1 MKRKICDRF
10 ISGFHGERLS
20 LWHVSLL
27 KRLSLMG
34 TEGIYERYVNFYT
47 DFAFKKLFGTEV
59 NKGLLISFLNALL
72 HGREEIRDITYLNT
86 EHLGT
91 QEYDRRAVFDVY
103 CTNERGE
110 HFLVEMQ
117 KGEQQFFKD
126 RSVYYSTFAIR
137 EQAPRGEWNY
147 GLKGIYTI
155 GILNFCF
162 DRSDADYRH
171 EVKLMDVAKKE
182 VFYDKLTFIY
192 LEMPKFTKKEDE
204 LDTLF
209 DKWLYAIRNMASL
222 MDRPRALQEKVFQHL
237 FEAAEIAK
245 FDRKERYEYEE
256 SLKAYRD
263 WFSVM
268 ETAEQRGHKKG
279 FSKGLV
285 KGREEGLQQGLEK
298 GLVKGREEGLVK
310 GREEGVNKEK
320 KTIALKMKSM
330 GMPVD
335 VIASATGLSPEEI
348 TAL

>member
-1 MKRKICDRF
+1 M
-10 ISGFHGERLS
+10 FHQPINERGGSYGHGRHL
-20 LWHVSLL
+20 
-27 KRLSLMG
+27 R
-34 TEGIYERYVNFYT
+34 EIRQR
-47 DFAFKKLFGTEV
+47 LFGTEP
-59 NKGLLISFLNALL
+59 NKELLISFLNALL
-72 HGREEIRDITYLNT
+72 HGREEIREITYLNT

-103 CTNERGE
+103 CVNEKGE

-162 DRSDADYRH
+162 NKKDNTYYH
-171 EVKLMDVAKKE
+171 EVKLMDTATRE

-192 LEMPKFTKKEDE
+192 LEMPKFTKTEAE
-204 LDTLF
+204 LSTMF
-209 DKWLYAIRNMASL
+209 DKWLYAIRNLPSL
-222 MDRPRALQEKVFQHL
+222 LERPRALYEKVFQRL

-245 FDRKERYEYEE
+245 FDRRERYEYEE

-268 ETAEQRGHKKG
+268 ETAELRGEERGHAKGLKEGHAKGLEEGTHKANVATASRLKQMG
-279 FSKGLV
+279 FSVEDIQK
-285 KGREEGLQQGLEK
+285 
-298 GLVKGREEGLVK
+298 
-310 GREEGVNKEK
+310 
-320 KTIALKMKSM
+320 
-330 GMPVD
+330 
-335 VIASATGLSPEEI
+335 ATGLSEEEI
-348 TAL
+348 REL

>member
-1 MKRKICDRF
+1 
-10 ISGFHGERLS
+10 
-20 LWHVSLL
+20 
-27 KRLSLMG
+27 MG

-47 DFAFKKLFGTEV
+47 DFAFKRLFGTEP
-59 NKGLLISFLNALL
+59 NKELLISFLNALL
-72 HGREEIRDITYLNT
+72 HGREEIREITYLNT

-103 CTNERGE
+103 CVNEKGE

-162 DRSDADYRH
+162 NKKDSSYYH
-171 EVKLMDVAKKE
+171 EVKLMDTATRE

-192 LEMPKFTKKEDE
+192 LEMPKFTKTEAE
-204 LDTLF
+204 LSTMF
-209 DKWLYAIRNMASL
+209 DKWLYAIRNLPSL
-222 MDRPRALQEKVFQHL
+222 LERPRALYEKVFQRL

-245 FDRKERYEYEE
+245 FDRRERYEYEE

-268 ETAEQRGHKKG
+268 ETAELRGEERGHA
-279 FSKGLV
+279 KGLKEGHA
-285 KGREEGLQQGLEK
+285 KGLEEGTHK
-298 GLVKGREEGLVK
+298 ANV
-310 GREEGVNKEK
+310 
-320 KTIALKMKSM
+320 A
-330 GMPVD
+330 
-335 VIASATGLSPEEI
+335 IASRLKQMGLSVEDIQKATGLSEEEI
-348 TAL
+348 REL

>member
-1 MKRKICDRF
+1 
-10 ISGFHGERLS
+10 
-20 LWHVSLL
+20 
-27 KRLSLMG
+27 MG

-47 DFAFKKLFGTEV
+47 DFAFKRLFGTEP
-59 NKGLLISFLNALL
+59 NKELLISFLNALL
-72 HGREEIRDITYLNT
+72 HGREEIREITYLNT

-103 CTNERGE
+103 CVNEKGE

-162 DRSDADYRH
+162 NKKDSSYYH
-171 EVKLMDVAKKE
+171 EVKLMDTATRE

-192 LEMPKFTKKEDE
+192 LEMPKFTKTEAE
-204 LDTLF
+204 LSTMF
-209 DKWLYAIRNMASL
+209 DKWLYAIRNLPSL
-222 MDRPRALQEKVFQHL
+222 LERPRALYEKVFQRL

-245 FDRKERYEYEE
+245 FDRRERYEYEE

-268 ETAEQRGHKKG
+268 ETAELRGEERGHA
-279 FSKGLV
+279 KGLKEGHA
-285 KGREEGLQQGLEK
+285 KGLEEGTHKANVATALRLRQMGLSVEDIQK
-298 GLVKGREEGLVK
+298 
-310 GREEGVNKEK
+310 
-320 KTIALKMKSM
+320 
-330 GMPVD
+330 
-335 VIASATGLSPEEI
+335 ATGLSEEEI
-348 TAL
+348 REL

>member
-1 MKRKICDRF
+1 
-10 ISGFHGERLS
+10 
-20 LWHVSLL
+20 
-27 KRLSLMG
+27 MG

-47 DFAFKKLFGTEV
+47 DFAFKRLFGTEP
-59 NKGLLISFLNALL
+59 NKELLISFLNALL
-72 HGREEIRDITYLNT
+72 HGREEIREITYLNT

-103 CTNERGE
+103 CVNEKGE

-162 DRSDADYRH
+162 NKKDSTYYH
-171 EVKLMDVAKKE
+171 EVKLMDTATRE

-192 LEMPKFTKKEDE
+192 LEMPKFTKTEAE
-204 LDTLF
+204 LSTMF
-209 DKWLYAIRNMASL
+209 DKWLYAIRNLPSL
-222 MDRPRALQEKVFQHL
+222 LERPRALYEKVFQRL

-245 FDRKERYEYEE
+245 FDRRERYEYEE

-268 ETAEQRGHKKG
+268 ETAELRGEERGHA
-279 FSKGLV
+279 KGLKEGHA
-285 KGREEGLQQGLEK
+285 KGLEEGTHKANVATASRLKQMGLSVEDIQK
-298 GLVKGREEGLVK
+298 
-310 GREEGVNKEK
+310 
-320 KTIALKMKSM
+320 
-330 GMPVD
+330 
-335 VIASATGLSPEEI
+335 ATGLSEEEI
-348 TAL
+348 REL

>member
-1 MKRKICDRF
+1 
-10 ISGFHGERLS
+10 
-20 LWHVSLL
+20 
-27 KRLSLMG
+27 MG
-34 TEGIYERYVNFYT
+34 SEGIYERYVNFYT
-47 DFAFKKLFGTEV
+47 DFAFKKLFGSEV
-59 NKGLLISFLNALL
+59 NKNLLISFLNALL
-72 HGREEIRDITYLNT
+72 HGREEIKDITYLNT

-126 RSVYYSTFAIR
+126 RSIYYSTFAIR
-137 EQAPRGEWNY
+137 EQAPRGVWNY

-162 DRSDADYRH
+162 EKESTDYYH
-171 EVKLMDVAKKE
+171 EVKLVDLASKE

-192 LEMPKFTKKEDE
+192 LEMPKFTKGENE

-209 DKWLYAIRNMASL
+209 DKWLYAIRNLASL
-222 MDRPRALQEKVFQHL
+222 MNRPRALQEQVFLHL
-237 FEAAEIAK
+237 FEVAEIAK

-268 ETAEQRGHKKG
+268 ETAEIRGHEKG
-279 FSKGLV
+279 FTKGLAEGRERGLAEGREKGLV
-285 KGREEGLQQGLEK
+285 EGREKGLVEGRERGLAEGREKGLVEGREKGLVEGREEG
-298 GLVKGREEGLVK
+298 REEERLANARNFK
-310 GREEGVNKEK
+310 RLGV
-320 KTIALKMKSM
+320 SM
-330 GMPVD
+330 D
-335 VIASATGLSPEEI
+335 VIVKATGLSEDVI
-348 TAL
+348 ARL

>member
-1 MKRKICDRF
+1 
-10 ISGFHGERLS
+10 
-20 LWHVSLL
+20 
-27 KRLSLMG
+27 MG

-47 DFAFKKLFGTEV
+47 DFAFKRLFGTEP
-59 NKGLLISFLNALL
+59 NKELLISFLNALL
-72 HGREEIRDITYLNT
+72 HGREEIREITYLNT

-103 CTNERGE
+103 CVNEKGE

-162 DRSDADYRH
+162 NKKDSSYYH
-171 EVKLMDVAKKE
+171 EVKLMDTATRE

-192 LEMPKFTKKEDE
+192 LEMPKFTKTEAE
-204 LDTLF
+204 LSTMF
-209 DKWLYAIRNMASL
+209 DKWLYAIRNLPSL
-222 MDRPRALQEKVFQHL
+222 LERPRALYEKVFQRL

-245 FDRKERYEYEE
+245 FDRRERYEYEE

-268 ETAEQRGHKKG
+268 ETAELRGEERGHA
-279 FSKGLV
+279 KGLKEGHA
-285 KGREEGLQQGLEK
+285 KGLEEGTHKANVATASRLKQMGLSVEDIQK
-298 GLVKGREEGLVK
+298 
-310 GREEGVNKEK
+310 
-320 KTIALKMKSM
+320 
-330 GMPVD
+330 
-335 VIASATGLSPEEI
+335 ATGLSEEEI
-348 TAL
+348 REL